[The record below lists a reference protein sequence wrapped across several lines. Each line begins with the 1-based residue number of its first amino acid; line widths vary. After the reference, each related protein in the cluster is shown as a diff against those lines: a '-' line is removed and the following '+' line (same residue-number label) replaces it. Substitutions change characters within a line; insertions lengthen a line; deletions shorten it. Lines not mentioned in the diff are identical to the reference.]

1 MLVSVMC
8 AFSFLRSNFWS
19 YHRALTTLG
28 MTDHRL
34 RASPENLGPVD
45 FSLSI
50 TYGLARFNLDLIHCR
65 YDPNSTGIP
74 ENSIDC
80 SLIWQGQRR

>member
-1 MLVSVMC
+1 
-8 AFSFLRSNFWS
+8 
-19 YHRALTTLG
+19 

-34 RASPENLGPVD
+34 RASPENLEPVD

-50 TYGLARFNLDLIHCR
+50 TYGSARFNLDLIHSR

-74 ENSIDC
+74 ENSIDY
-80 SLIWQGQRR
+80 SLI